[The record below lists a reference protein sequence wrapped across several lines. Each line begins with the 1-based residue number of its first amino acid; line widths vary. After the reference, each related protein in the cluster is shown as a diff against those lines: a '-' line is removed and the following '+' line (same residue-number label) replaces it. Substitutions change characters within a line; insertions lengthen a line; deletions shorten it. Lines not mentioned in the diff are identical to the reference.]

1 MTLELHKSSDI
12 LSEIASK
19 FKNLFCVGFSAE
31 SENIIMNAQAKLK
44 NKQLNMIVA
53 NSINESMG
61 QDSAEIY
68 IIDNNEVIHIPNKSK
83 NELASNILNHIHKL
97 ENKEDTIHEYKN

>member
-1 MTLELHKSSDI
+1 
-12 LSEIASK
+12 
-19 FKNLFCVGFSAE
+19 
-31 SENIIMNAQAKLK
+31 MNAQAKLK

-97 ENKEDTIHEYKN
+97 ENKEGSIHEYKN